1 MGREVRGDVG
11 REVAK
16 LFLVGGNRPGRDQIF
31 RRGNRAGSE
40 KKISEGGIGRGEKIF
55 LRGGNRAG
63 RKFFSELHP

>member
-31 RRGNRAGSE
+31 RRGNRAGS
-40 KKISEGGIGRGEKIF
+40 KKNFERGE
-55 LRGGNRAG
+55 
-63 RKFFSELHP
+63 

>member
-16 LFLVGGNRPGRDQIF
+16 LFLVGGIGQGEIKF
-31 RRGNRAGSE
+31 SGGGNRAGSE

-63 RKFFSELHP
+63 KIFFSELHP